1 MNKKG
6 QTLIAFVL
14 LIPIFLIF
22 LAFVVDTGLILK
34 ENTKLNSTTKT
45 ILKNTYK
52 EPVEEKIKELYKK
65 NDIPTENLTI
75 EIESNNIRVTNE
87 YEIDSIFGNIIGLKK
102 YKIKLKIRATIQ
114 NDEVKIEKE

>member
-114 NDEVKIEKE
+114 NDEVKDYKE